1 MKIFL
6 SNTSLSNLLRI
17 FLINLFQVSNK
28 IDPMLRNENIF
39 YFFEKT
45 LKSFQNFVDEKYV
58 DCFEKAQIF
67 FNRNQL
73 ITKILISKAMKLTA
87 INKELGRQMSLLE
100 LIYSSYAIR
109 NPRLIVFSYLNSSS
123 ALFTNSSLSMAF
135 KNDLLEM
142 ICSNTIF
149 ITSVCRLFLN
159 LPLSKTLYIFDA
171 FIHIIQK
178 REEIKYG
185 IFQEIIK

>member
-67 FNRNQL
+67 FNRN
-73 ITKILISKAMKLTA
+73 
-87 INKELGRQMSLLE
+87 
-100 LIYSSYAIR
+100 
-109 NPRLIVFSYLNSSS
+109 
-123 ALFTNSSLSMAF
+123 
-135 KNDLLEM
+135 
-142 ICSNTIF
+142 
-149 ITSVCRLFLN
+149 
-159 LPLSKTLYIFDA
+159 
-171 FIHIIQK
+171 
-178 REEIKYG
+178 
-185 IFQEIIK
+185 